1 MKIKK
6 TDVAHWLDAN
16 PHFKS
21 RSMLRLGAFEYTKSA
36 LGEVFTPDHVQMS
49 NLVLRRMQELVP
61 NNLKGVVLEAQYRDE
76 EMGMA
81 SIVELAT
88 KALTPPGYVRLNG
101 QLMKIK

>member
-1 MKIKK
+1 MRIKK
-6 TDVAHWLDAN
+6 SDVAKWLDL
-16 PHFKS
+16 HSQFKK

-61 NNLKGVVLEAQYRDE
+61 NNLKGVILEAQYRDE

-88 KALTPPGYVRLNG
+88 KALTPPGYTRING
-101 QLMKIK
+101 NLFKIK